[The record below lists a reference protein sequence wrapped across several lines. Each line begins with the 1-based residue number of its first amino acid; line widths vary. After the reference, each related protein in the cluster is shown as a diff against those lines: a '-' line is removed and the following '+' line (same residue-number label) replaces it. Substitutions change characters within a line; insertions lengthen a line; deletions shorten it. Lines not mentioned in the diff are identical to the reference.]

1 MDDFQARRHR
11 SSTGSAFCGQN
22 AFRSMIDFPASGVGV
37 PETRVWMISAGLSRA
52 CRRLL
57 VLALVIAPVAC
68 GLSGR
73 SVSAAEQSVPTGFI
87 DSVYQDETG
96 PHRYVVFVPR
106 NYSPRRAW
114 PVILFLHGAGE
125 RGSDGREQ
133 LSVGLGPIVRERAA
147 DFPYLVVF
155 PQAEQTRGRILDV
168 WRPESSDGK
177 RALKILDEVEQRYRV
192 DSAKRILTG
201 WSMGG
206 YGTWAMAAAD
216 PKKWSAV
223 VPIAGGGRPQ
233 DAGKLARV
241 PLWAI
246 HGAVDDIVLP
256 EESRQMI
263 AAVRTAG
270 GQPRY
275 SEIPAVGHD
284 VWSGAYRSREL
295 WQWLADPTPGGSSEL
310 SPESGHWGTARSRTD
325 DDELPFR
332 PALEIP
338 RAVAVRFG
346 NDMLKAVAYSV
357 PRVISDDVLAGRIPD
372 IRESTTVADL
382 PFQILFRDIRYR
394 GTLQR
399 AYAKAYQTDRLN
411 IQLAMSNLQMQIGRS
426 FVQGESRSAVAGPI
440 TVIVGHRRPVWLSID
455 VTPEVVNRRLRLKVV
470 GTRFNIEPDNFF
482 VSPPAGVT
490 ADGWGMT
497 EERVSKALMEGIYA
511 RRNRLEREALAAVPG
526 IIQRIEQ
533 ALPLNDVKDVVDA
546 FWPLPVYRPR
556 LRIWP
561 QEVSTDDRGVTL
573 VMGLT
578 VAAVG
583 PGPVPAQPKVVA
595 PLGPPAS
602 EMPRGTKL
610 DVSVAPNMLEPL
622 TAMLVEA
629 GVARIHVLDIPE
641 SSLHALAD
649 RRMLEQAVPDLRRLG
664 RKYEVATELILAKPL
679 AVSGDAEVGSGN
691 RSGRRSETVAVS
703 LDEESSEAETSSG
716 AMQFHLR
723 GVTVEVSIRPAGTQE
738 AWQPWARFDL
748 AIRQQVEAELNMPD
762 RQPAKVASLQLEWAP
777 RVQFAVQGRF
787 AESAE
792 PQDETLNA
800 EVIRAAFEKGWLGWT
815 ALSSASR
822 SSVPDVD
829 FGFSRLSPQRV
840 AWREPHLTLRFAEP
854 GVLISNRSQLPLQ
867 YQTKG
872 PYSGWSE
879 WLILPPGQQHSFGV
893 SHPVLFRSRGQATQT
908 WLLPVGSHSV
918 YDRPRD
924 GVSPR
929 LMLLPTRPAKPAP

>member
-1 MDDFQARRHR
+1 MSDFA
-11 SSTGSAFCGQN
+11 A
-22 AFRSMIDFPASGVGV
+22 IGVGV
-37 PETRVWMISAGLSRA
+37 SENRVRTCSSGRLFLQRRVAGLVFALTVAGFWGAESRA
-52 CRRLL
+52 T
-57 VLALVIAPVAC
+57 
-68 GLSGR
+68 
-73 SVSAAEQSVPTGFI
+73 AAEPAANRRMPTGFV
-87 DSVYQDETG
+87 DAVYHDESG

-106 NYSPRRAW
+106 NYSPQRAW

-125 RGSDGREQ
+125 RGRDGREQ

-147 DFPYLVVF
+147 EFPYLVVF

-177 RALKILDEVEQRYRV
+177 RALAILAEVEQRYRV
-192 DSAKRILTG
+192 DPAHRILTG

-216 PKKWSAV
+216 PQKWSAV

-233 DAGKLARV
+233 DARKLAQT

-246 HGAVDDIVLP
+246 HGAIDEIVQP
-256 EESRQMI
+256 GESREMV
-263 AAVRTAG
+263 AAVRAAG
-270 GQPRY
+270 GHPRY
-275 SEIPAVGHD
+275 SEIPGVGHD
-284 VWSGAYRSREL
+284 VWSGAYRSRQL
-295 WQWLADPTPGGSSEL
+295 WQWLENPVAGGSSEL
-310 SPESGHWGTARSRTD
+310 TPDSGRWGSSRPLVD
-325 DDELPFR
+325 DAEQPFR

-357 PRVISDDVLAGRIPD
+357 PRVISDDVLTGRIPD

-394 GTLQR
+394 GSLQR

-455 VTPEVVNRRLRLKVV
+455 VTPEVVDRRLRLKLV
-470 GTRFNIEPDNFF
+470 GTRFKIEPDNFF

-497 EERVSKALMEGIYA
+497 EERVSKALVEGIYA

-533 ALPLNDVKDVVDA
+533 ALPLNDVKDVVNA

-556 LRIWP
+556 LQVWP
-561 QEVSTDDRGVTL
+561 DEVSTDDRGVTL
-573 VMGLT
+573 VMGLS

-583 PGPVPAQPKVVA
+583 PGPAPAQPKVVA
-595 PLGPPAS
+595 PLGPPAD
-602 EMPRGTKL
+602 EMPRTTKL

-622 TAMLVEA
+622 TSLLVEA

-641 SSLHALAD
+641 PSLHTLAD
-649 RRMLEQAVPDLRRLG
+649 RRMLEKAIPDLRRLG
-664 RKYEVATELILAKPL
+664 ENYEVATELILAKPL
-679 AVSGDAEVGSGN
+679 AVGGREPAMLQKQSL
-691 RSGRRSETVAVS
+691 RRRSNRLPDDPLTVPVS
-703 LDEESSEAETSSG
+703 LQEDESESDAAAE

-723 GVTVEVSIRPAGTQE
+723 GVTVEVSVRPKGTQAE
-738 AWQPWARFDL
+738 WQPWARFDL
-748 AIRQQVEAELNMPD
+748 AIRQQVEAVLNTLPP
-762 RQPAKVASLQLEWAP
+762 RTAGNASLRLDWSP
-777 RVQFAVQGRF
+777 NILFDVQGTF
-787 AESAE
+787 AETAT
-792 PQDETLNA
+792 PQNEALNVD
-800 EVIRAAFEKGWLGWT
+800 VIRGAFEKGWLGWT
-815 ALSSASR
+815 ARSSASE
-822 SSVPDVD
+822 SAVADVD

-840 AWREPHLTLRFAEP
+840 MWQEPHLTLRFAEP

-879 WLILPPGQQHSFGV
+879 WLILPPGQQHSFSV
-893 SHPVLFRSRGQATQT
+893 SHPVLFRGRDQAGQT

-918 YDRPRD
+918 FDRPEP
-924 GVSPR
+924 GQSPR
-929 LMLLPTRPAKPAP
+929 LMLLPERPATPDQ